1 MRNYAVYFVLVINL
15 VLINHSNQQSSQ
27 LVSPCP
33 NVFQYQFDGSSY
45 NGIITAPSPPLDK
58 REVVLQLS
66 LSLRGSTTV
75 SFFFFYVPPEYIP
88 VNPLFFFYSTVL

>member
-1 MRNYAVYFVLVINL
+1 MKNYVVILVLIINL
-15 VLINHSNQQSSQ
+15 VKIDYSNQQNSQ

-45 NGIITAPSPPLDK
+45 YGLITTPSPSLDK

-75 SFFFFYVPPEYIP
+75 S
-88 VNPLFFFYSTVL
+88 

>member
-1 MRNYAVYFVLVINL
+1 MKNYSIIFVLIFSLVI
-15 VLINHSNQQSSQ
+15 INHSNQQNSQ

-33 NVFQYQFDGSSY
+33 SIFQYQFDGSSY
-45 NGIITAPSPPLDK
+45 FGIITAPSPPLGK

-75 SFFFFYVPPEYIP
+75 SFFLYAIRIRESFCFVHR
-88 VNPLFFFYSTVL
+88 